1 MRPWLRALEIGL
13 ISTAGLGLA
22 CVFLPRTMQGA
33 WNLLFFGQ
41 TGFGEAGPPAG
52 FTPEAEAYV
61 LFLYGVLGAVLT
73 GFALALLALTH
84 GPLRQG
90 QRWAWNA
97 VTLSIGVWFVLD
109 VAFSLW
115 SGFWPNAMLNLA
127 FGAALFLP
135 LWKLRRFTQ

>member
-13 ISTAGLGLA
+13 INTAMLGLA

-41 TGFGEAGPPAG
+41 AGPPAG

-73 GFALALLALTH
+73 GFAVALLALAR

-97 VTLSIGVWFVLD
+97 ITLSVAGWIMLD
-109 VAFSLW
+109 VGFSLW
-115 SGFWPNAMLNLA
+115 SGFWPNAVLNLG